1 MDPSVIIKGKVYL
14 AKIKESESFGADD
27 LLWGICLEEKGL
39 LDFMGM
45 QGLVKRVIRRGF
57 FAPIISRTSMKWGK
71 ILELVKCQE
80 MGKVGNPVTLF
91 ESPHTFKEFADF
103 AYDMKIL
110 TEPEGQTFL
119 NNLTDM
125 NVEEST
131 IKDHPKSKVKGGKS
145 ATKKASNVKGKPNQN
160 IQERLALAR
169 KDAQMVV
176 AGQKGIISLDLTK
189 LHSQAQELQL
199 TDHGVGLGQG
209 EAQLVYGHPDIMALK
224 NNVITSP
231 GNTVLQEH
239 EEVVVISPAVS
250 NNADEEEGTEF
261 TDNECEGEGAKG
273 NDQNKVASTTRDME
287 LEEID
292 VIIEELQEAETGSD
306 TLEECKKRGARYKSL
321 TISLR
326 KKVEELKKANQELV
340 RAATVHHKQMNEFKI
355 YAAEEVVDG
364 IKPILAPV
372 AAITRKLDTINNEVK
387 EMEKNINEQVK
398 SNTVEM
404 KEISEEVC
412 SVKEAGDK
420 GIASVLRT
428 LSGHGLYSRKDSS
441 DIPSAIMEILRLV
454 RSMAQPSTPLLD
466 DTDGNVGNTDQKQVS
481 LALSCDPIPEII
493 KDTVKTEGGA
503 DNTNTKEASVSQQK
517 QHAESQNPNITLES
531 KPPVNIFRPWDVD
544 QVNMSGNRGGLGLL
558 PTPAEFKYIE
568 NSFQGTREMRACMGP
583 PPTHETPTKQIYES
597 NVSTHAPRKQAK
609 ITTLPGPVPA
619 KLFQDTVNT
628 VNPSGTSNQMSPRVQ
643 GIGHPPGSSQATQS
657 TSQLSPKTLQQMG
670 YKRVHGYIVKAEP
683 SKPKKTRWS

>member
-45 QGLVKRVIRRGF
+45 QGLVKRVNRRGF

-189 LHSQAQELQL
+189 IHSQAQELQL

-292 VIIEELQEAETGSD
+292 VIIEELQETETGSD
-306 TLEECKKRGARYKSL
+306 SLEECKKRGARYKSL
-321 TISLR
+321 TVSLR

-428 LSGHGLYSRKDSS
+428 LSDHGLYSRKDSS

-454 RSMAQPSTPLLD
+454 RSMAQPSTTLLD

-481 LALSCDPIPEII
+481 LTLSCDPIPEII

-568 NSFQGTREMRACMGP
+568 NSFQGTREMSASMVS
-583 PPTHETPTKQIYES
+583 PPTYETPTKQTYES

-609 ITTLPGPVPA
+609 VTTLPGPVPA
-619 KLFQDTVNT
+619 KLFQDTVN
-628 VNPSGTSNQMSPRVQ
+628 PSGTSHKISPGVQ
-643 GIGHPPGSSQATQS
+643 GITHPPGFSQATQPAS
-657 TSQLSPKTLQQMG
+657 HLTPKTLQQMG
-670 YKRVHGYIVKAEP
+670 YKRVNGYIVRAEP